1 MSHSIIRS
9 KNNMNKYNLIAR
21 TYPAVLCSIPVF
33 VLNYF
38 FLHTYTADFIGSLQ
52 AITWAG
58 GITLSVV
65 LTFLFAHI
73 GRHIGKD
80 LFEKIHFNDEL
91 HMPTTQ
97 MLLHADTT
105 YSSEHKRKV
114 HDMILGDFNM
124 QVCTV
129 SEEQDNEHH
138 ARKIIVDCVSMIR
151 GKVKDGR
158 LLLQHNIEYGFVRNL
173 IGGSVISVFISIVNL
188 FLFGYFF
195 QNLLAYQISLFTA
208 ITYFLILFFGRFLV
222 GRYGVRYAK
231 VLIQE
236 YVLTNNS

>member
-1 MSHSIIRS
+1 
-9 KNNMNKYNLIAR
+9 MNKYNLIAR

-58 GITLSVV
+58 GLTLSVV
-65 LTFLFAHI
+65 LTFFFAHV
-73 GRHIGKD
+73 GRHIGKG

-97 MLLHADTT
+97 MLLHSDQT
-105 YSSEHKRKV
+105 YSAEHKRKI
-114 HDMILGDFNM
+114 HNMILSDFNM

-129 SEEQDNEHH
+129 SEELDSEHR

-173 IGGSVISVFISIVNL
+173 IGGSVISVFVSIANL
-188 FLFGYFF
+188 LIFGTFF
-195 QNLLAYQISLFTA
+195 QNMLAYQISMFTA
-208 ITYFLILFFGRFLV
+208 GIYFLIILFGRALV
-222 GRYGVRYAK
+222 GIYGVRYAK

-236 YVLTNNS
+236 YVLSGNL